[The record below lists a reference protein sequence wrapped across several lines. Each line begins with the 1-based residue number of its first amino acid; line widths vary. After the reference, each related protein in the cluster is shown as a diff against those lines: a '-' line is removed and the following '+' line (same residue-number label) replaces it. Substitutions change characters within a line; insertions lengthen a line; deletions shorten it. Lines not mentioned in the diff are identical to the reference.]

1 MNPFLYDFDLA
12 SQAYL
17 QDPCPSISVRK
28 DRISRILT
36 MLNENEENLCKVIQA
51 DFHFRNNIETQLA
64 EISMIRSSARFNLK
78 NLSKWAA
85 KRKVPNPAY
94 LRPSKAYI
102 LPQPKGIVGI
112 MSPWNYPLALAL
124 IPVITAFAAGNRVW
138 LKPSERS
145 ARTSG
150 YLATLVQQ
158 YFNPAEL
165 TVINGGAD
173 VSRNFSELP
182 FHHLLFTGST
192 STGQLVAKAAAEN
205 LTPVTLE
212 LGGKSP
218 AIIDT
223 SANLADACAR
233 IMYGKLFNAGQTC
246 IAPDY
251 LLVPHQLLD
260 KCIAELQKSFLKM
273 YPNDEGLTHPI
284 DQAQLTR
291 WKFLLQDAM
300 DKGSQTIPLGLEDQ
314 IHHAPFVPTL
324 VLKPTSQSAVM
335 QEEIFGPILP
345 ILGYDKIQDAYDFIN
360 QRPNPLCI
368 YYFGKSSA
376 NISKLLNQTKSGGI
390 TLNDTLLHYSSHY
403 LPFGGVGASGM
414 GSYHGKFGFDTFSHL
429 KPVMEMRSFLGIKS
443 LGGTK
448 MAHPPYG
455 NRIKKL
461 LKII

>member
-12 SQAYL
+12 RQTYL
-17 QDPCPSISVRK
+17 QDPFPTLTVRR
-28 DRISRILT
+28 DRINRLLT

-51 DFHFRNNIETQLA
+51 DFHYRNTIETQLA
-64 EISMIRSSARFNLK
+64 EISMIRSAAKFNLK
-78 NLSKWAA
+78 NLAKWTA
-85 KRKVPNPAY
+85 KRKVITPSY
-94 LRPSKAYI
+94 LRPSQSYI
-102 LPQPKGIVGI
+102 MPQPKGIVGI

-124 IPVITAFAAGNRVW
+124 IPVIAAFAAGNRVW

-150 YLATLVQQ
+150 YLAVLIQQ
-158 YFNPAEL
+158 YFHPSEF
-165 TVINGGAD
+165 TIITGGPEI
-173 VSRNFSELP
+173 SKHFSELP

-192 STGQLVAKAAAEN
+192 QTGQLVAKAAAEN

-218 AIIDT
+218 AIIEA
-223 SANLADACAR
+223 SANLADACSR
-233 IMYGKLFNAGQTC
+233 IIYGKLFNAGQTC

-251 LLVPHQLLD
+251 LLVPHHLID
-260 KCIAELQKSFLKM
+260 SCIKELQKSLLKQ

-284 DQAQLTR
+284 DQNQLTR
-291 WKFLLQDAM
+291 WQYLVQDAAQRGC
-300 DKGSQTIPLGLEDQ
+300 KTIPLANEEWLKQ
-314 IHHAPFVPTL
+314 FPFMPML
-324 VLKPTSQSAVM
+324 VLQPTSQSAVM
-335 QEEIFGPILP
+335 SEEIFGPILP
-345 ILGYDKIQDAYDFIN
+345 ILGYDKLQDAYDFIQ

-368 YYFGKSSA
+368 YYFGKSSES
-376 NISKLLNQTKSGGI
+376 ISQLLNQTKSGGV
-390 TLNDTLLHYSSHY
+390 TLNDTLLHYSNPY
-403 LPFGGVGASGM
+403 LPFGGVGDSGM

-429 KPVMEMRSFLGIKS
+429 KSVMTMKGFMGIKA

-461 LKII
+461 LKVL